1 MTMNKRT
8 ITNPINAQPQC
19 LPGRQLSADWKV
31 NTAEYGG
38 TFDRRPLE
46 ELWKQPMSA
55 KPSVESLTRNARL
68 QPLSWNEVYGQK

>member
-1 MTMNKRT
+1 MTMNKR
-8 ITNPINAQPQC
+8 TNPINAQPQC

-55 KPSVESLTRNARL
+55 KASVESLTRNARL
-68 QPLSWNEVYGQK
+68 QPLSWDEVYGEK